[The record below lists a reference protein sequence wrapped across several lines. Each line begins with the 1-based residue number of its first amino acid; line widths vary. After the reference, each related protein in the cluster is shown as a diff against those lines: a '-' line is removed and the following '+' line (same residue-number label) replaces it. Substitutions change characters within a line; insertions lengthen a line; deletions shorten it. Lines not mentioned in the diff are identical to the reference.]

1 MKVSISKVATY
12 AQPMHNKFFELLSS
26 YCADLNGTEQLTTLI
41 MIITIIRDTAIEEY
55 GEKIIKEIEDA
66 LKKMKLEGENE
77 DEN

>member
-26 YCADLNGTEQLTTLI
+26 YCADLNGAEQLTTLI
-41 MIITIIRDTAIEEY
+41 MIITIIRETAIQEFGEE
-55 GEKIIKEIEDA
+55 IIKEIEEK
-66 LKKMKLEGENE
+66 LKNMKLEGEEE